1 MRKQLNAVAI
11 VFVLMSILAAA
22 CAPAATSTPVP
33 PTQTPM
39 IVTQIV
45 AGTPV
50 VITATPEPT
59 APPTPVAKT
68 WKLAAL
74 FPGVITDADYNTLG
88 YLAATDVKASLG
100 VDMAYS
106 ESVPVPDIDRA
117 MREYIDQGYNIIWTH
132 GSQFLNQTIALAKA
146 MPDKVFIAEADSPV
160 QDPPK
165 NFWLIDRN
173 FQTGYYAIGAIAA
186 KATKS
191 GKIGYISGQTLPF
204 SYAEIH
210 AMQQAF
216 KDLNA
221 NVNFK
226 PVWAGDFNDP
236 SKGRQL
242 ADAMLAEGVD
252 VIVCSLNLGIFG
264 VFESVK
270 AKDPEGGH
278 ILVTAKYIDKSNFAP
293 KNYITSLLYDF
304 KGPMK
309 DIVGKI
315 MKGETGGYYPL
326 GFATGVAIQFPLKN
340 VSADINTQ
348 VQAIVDDIK
357 SGKIQVVKDTT
368 VIK

>member
-1 MRKQLNAVAI
+1 MGKKLNI
-11 VFVLMSILAAA
+11 VIFTLVLVSMLVSA
-22 CAPAATSTPVP
+22 CAPAATQAPAAVP
-33 PTQTPM
+33 TKSAAATSPT
-39 IVTQIV
+39 
-45 AGTPV
+45 
-50 VITATPEPT
+50 EP
-59 APPTPVAKT
+59 AKK
-68 WKLAAL
+68 WKMAAL

-88 YLAATDVKASLG
+88 YLGLTEVKATLG
-100 VDMAYS
+100 VETAYS

-117 MREYIDQGYNIIWTH
+117 MREYIDQGFNIIWTH
-132 GSQFLNQTIALAKA
+132 GSQFLNQTVTLAKA
-146 MPDKVFIAEADSPV
+146 MPDVVFIAEADSPV
-160 QDPPK
+160 KDPPA

-186 KATKS
+186 KATKT

-221 NVNFK
+221 TVDFK
-226 PVWAGDFNDP
+226 YVWAGDFNDP

-242 ADAMLAEGVD
+242 ADAMLADGVD

-264 VFESVK
+264 VFEAAK
-270 AKDPEGGH
+270 AKDPDGGH
-278 ILVTAKYIDKSNFAP
+278 ILITAKYIDKTNFAP

-309 DIVGKI
+309 EIVGKI
-315 MKGETGGYYPL
+315 MAGTKGGYYPL
-326 GFATGVAIQFPLKN
+326 GFATGVAIQTPLKN
-340 VSADINTQ
+340 VSADLNTQ
-348 VQAIVDDIK
+348 IQSIIDDVK
-357 SGKIQVVKDTT
+357 SGKTQVVKDTT

>member
-1 MRKQLNAVAI
+1 MRKLLYAVVI
-11 VFVLMSILAAA
+11 VLVLMSILASA
-22 CAPAATSTPVP
+22 CAPAATQA
-33 PTQTPM
+33 PTQ
-39 IVTQIV
+39 
-45 AGTPV
+45 A
-50 VITATPEPT
+50 
-59 APPTPVAKT
+59 AKT

-88 YLAATDVKASLG
+88 YLGATEVKTSLG
-100 VDMAYS
+100 IDIAYS

-160 QDPPK
+160 KDAPA

-173 FQTGYYAIGAIAA
+173 FQIGYYAIGAIAA

-216 KDLNA
+216 NDLKA
-221 NVNFK
+221 TVNFK

-270 AKDPEGGH
+270 AKDPEGG
-278 ILVTAKYIDKSNFAP
+278 
-293 KNYITSLLYDF
+293 
-304 KGPMK
+304 
-309 DIVGKI
+309 
-315 MKGETGGYYPL
+315 
-326 GFATGVAIQFPLKN
+326 
-340 VSADINTQ
+340 
-348 VQAIVDDIK
+348 
-357 SGKIQVVKDTT
+357 
-368 VIK
+368 

>member
-1 MRKQLNAVAI
+1 MRKQLSTVVI
-11 VFVLMSILAAA
+11 VLVLISMFLSA
-22 CAPAATSTPVP
+22 CAPAATPA
-33 PTQTPM
+33 PTQPAA
-39 IVTQIV
+39 TQP
-45 AGTPV
+45 A
-50 VITATPEPT
+50 ATQ
-59 APPTPVAKT
+59 PVATQPPAKV
-68 WKLAAL
+68 WKVAAL

-88 YLAATDVKASLG
+88 YLGLTEVKVSLG
-100 VDMAYS
+100 LDIAYS
-106 ESVPVPDIDRA
+106 ESVAVPDIDRA
-117 MREYIDQGYNIIWTH
+117 MREYIDQGFNIIWTH
-132 GSQFLNQTIALAKA
+132 GSQFLTQTITLAKA
-146 MPDKVFIAEADSPV
+146 MPDVVFIAEADSPV
-160 QDPPK
+160 TDPPA

-186 KATKS
+186 KATKT

-221 NVNFK
+221 TVDFK
-226 PVWAGDFNDP
+226 AVWAGDFNDP

-242 ADAMLAEGVD
+242 ADAMLADGVD

-264 VFESVK
+264 VFEAAK
-270 AKDPEGGH
+270 AKDPDGGH
-278 ILVTAKYIDKSNFAP
+278 ILVTAKYIDKTNFAP

-315 MKGETGGYYPL
+315 LKGEKGGYYPL

-348 VQAIVDDIK
+348 IQKIVDDVK